1 METTN
6 NYLENYSKLN
16 EIAKNLDS
24 NEVIDIDKV
33 LPQIENATQA
43 YSVCMERIR
52 EVRALLERS
61 RTEDE

>member
-43 YSVCMERIR
+43 YSVCI
-52 EVRALLERS
+52 ERS